1 MKFVVALLL
10 SAVVA
15 VKLRDEDK
23 EEEGASPDCPDSQ
36 TVFSYNERTHPA
48 AAGFL
53 QVTACSQYSVDG
65 VTCLP
70 NHELFASGMNG
81 DEDLGVDIKMKGE
94 PFHFEQKAGAHAQF
108 ASGMNGDE
116 DLGVDIKMKGEPFHF
131 EQKPVSHAQFASGMN
146 GDEDLGVDIKMK
158 GEPYHFEQT
167 PINVK
172 LFASGMNGDEDLGVD
187 IKMKGEPFHFEQKQ

>member
-10 SAVVA
+10 ASVAA
-15 VKLRDEDK
+15 VKLRDAD
-23 EEEGASPDCPDSQ
+23 EEEASPDCPDSQ

-53 QVTACSQYSVDG
+53 QVTACSQYAVDG

-70 NHELFASGMNG
+70 NQESFANGMNG
-81 DEDLGVDIKMKGE
+81 DEDLGIDIKMKGE
-94 PFHFEQKAGAHAQF
+94 PFHFEQNAGAHAQF
-108 ASGMNGDE
+108 AN
-116 DLGVDIKMKGEPFHF
+116 
-131 EQKPVSHAQFASGMN
+131 GMN

-172 LFASGMNGDEDLGVD
+172 LFANGMNGDEDLGVD
-187 IKMKGEPFHFEQKQ
+187 IKMKGEPFHFEQKH